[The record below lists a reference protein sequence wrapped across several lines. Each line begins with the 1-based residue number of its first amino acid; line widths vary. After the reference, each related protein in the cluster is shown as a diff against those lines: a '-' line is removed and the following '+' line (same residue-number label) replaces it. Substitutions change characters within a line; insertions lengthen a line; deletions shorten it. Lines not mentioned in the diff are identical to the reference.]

1 VDESLE
7 EEIITSDNKKPWP
20 IIIGVIAITLVAIM
34 LVPDD
39 TPEKQDNPLPPTS
52 ISADSAIDAMPK
64 GKREG
69 DYARLFIKNLKGK
82 PNAADAAFNEA
93 EAQQKQNKKVDA
105 YLLYFY
111 AARERHTDAAL
122 ALGTMADPAHFSADK
137 SSSTAPDIRQ
147 ANKWYM
153 VAATSGSDLALER
166 LTNLRTKVET
176 DAAAGDASATR
187 LMLQWK

>member
-20 IIIGVIAITLVAIM
+20 IIIGVIAITIVAIM

-39 TPEKQDNPLPPTS
+39 APKKQDNPLPPTS
-52 ISADSAIDAMPK
+52 ISSEQTVDKMPK

-69 DYARLFIKNLKGK
+69 DYARRFIKNLSGK
-82 PNAADAAFNEA
+82 PNAADSAFNEA

-111 AARERHTDAAL
+111 AAREKHTDAAL
-122 ALGTMADPAHFSADK
+122 ALATMADPAYFSAEK
-137 SSSTAPDIRQ
+137 SSSDAPDIRQ

-166 LTNLRTKVET
+166 LTALRTKVEM
-176 DAAAGDASATR
+176 DAAAGDASANR